1 MIKKILIIR
10 FSSLGDIILSSATAI
25 NYRINYPQSE
35 ICFLTKKQFQPL
47 LEMFEAVDTIFTIPD
62 KSDKKFLYNFL
73 LELDKQNFDIVVDLH
88 GNLRSWFS
96 RKILSASET
105 VVYPKQRLKRL
116 QIVKQKKFLDNKIH
130 SIDLYNDTLL
140 QLNKKVYCHR
150 PVIKADDS
158 SIKDS
163 INLDNTKQTIL
174 IAPGAS
180 HPTKKYPID
189 KFAEVGEKLKDKFNI
204 VWAVTDEDKDA
215 INTENILVNYPIS
228 ELASFMK
235 KADLSITNDSG
246 IAHLS
251 SAVGT
256 PNIALFGPTH
266 PALGFAPRG
275 LNDIVLEVNEY
286 CRPCSRHGKRKCK
299 RDQQY
304 CFTKIEPQQI
314 VENANKILNQKN
326 YICKAAFIDRDG
338 TIIVDKHFLSDPNEI
353 EFISN
358 SVNALKKIKNLGYK
372 LIIISNQSG
381 VARGYFDVDTVEKIN
396 SKLLE
401 MLLVQGVEIDGLYYC
416 PHYPN
421 GNNRD
426 YSFLCNC
433 RKPSP
438 GMIESAAK
446 DLNLDIKNSIVI
458 GDKTD
463 DFFLGKVVGADSYLV
478 LTGHGQKHKDKIPN
492 SEKKFI
498 YDNLLAVANRL
509 SVVEKLLNSV
519 IASEAKQSKLLNLL
533 MMNEIATSFASGD
546 LLAMTKFNKS
556 LDGGKPIGRV
566 KND

>member
-10 FSSLGDIILSSATAI
+10 LSSLGDIILSSATTV

-47 LEMFEAVDTIFTIPD
+47 VKMFEAVDTIFTIPD

-116 QIVKQKKFLDNKIH
+116 QIVKQKEFLDNQTH
-130 SIDLYNDTLL
+130 VIDLYNDTLL
-140 QLNKKVYCHR
+140 QLDKKIYCRR
-150 PVIKADDS
+150 PVIKTDNLFV
-158 SIKDS
+158 KGF
-163 INLDNTKQTIL
+163 INLDKTKQTVL
-174 IAPGAS
+174 IAPGAA

-189 KFAEVGEKLKDKFNI
+189 KFIEVGEKLKDQYNI
-204 VWAVTDEDKDA
+204 VWAVTEEDA
-215 INTENILVNYPIS
+215 GNIASANKLVNYPIQK
-228 ELASFMK
+228 LASFIK
-235 KADLSITNDSG
+235 KTDLSVTNDSG

-266 PALGFAPRG
+266 PALGFSPRG
-275 LNDIVLEVNEY
+275 INDIVIEVDEY
-286 CRPCSRHGKRKCK
+286 CRPCSRHGKKKCK

-314 VENANKILNQKN
+314 VDNATQLLSQKN
-326 YICKAAFIDRDG
+326 RSSKAAFIDRDG

-353 EFISN
+353 EFISG
-358 SVNALKKIKNLGYK
+358 SVDALKKIKNLGYK

-381 VARGYFDVDTVEKIN
+381 VARGYFDVNTVEKIN

-421 GNNRD
+421 GNNRE
-426 YSFLCNC
+426 YSFLCDC

-458 GDKTD
+458 GDKAD

-498 YDNLLAVANRL
+498 YDNLFAVANRL

-533 MMNEIATSFASGD
+533 MMNVIATSFTSGD

-556 LDGGKPIGRV
+556 LDGDQPIGRV
-566 KND
+566 KSE